1 VTGGV
6 LYVLGARP
14 NFMKAAP
21 VYHELRSRAPSVR
34 QVLVHTGQHYDRE
47 MSELF
52 FEELDLPAPDHSLG
66 VGSGGHG
73 QQTGRALERLEP
85 VLDQE
90 QPDLVVVV
98 GDVNSTLA
106 GALASVKLEIPVAHV
121 EAGLRSFDRSMPE
134 EINRLLVDQVSTWCF
149 IHSPEARENL
159 LHVGVVEARIHY
171 VGNTMI
177 DTLVRLRPRTAA
189 SDVHRRLGLD
199 GRYALVT
206 LHRPA
211 LVDGPLLGQALASL
225 AVLSRELPVVFPVH
239 PRTRARLDRLPKAP
253 GLHLIDA
260 VGYLDFLALQ
270 AHASVVITDSGG
282 VQEETTFLRIPC
294 FTLRTAT
301 ERPVTVSQGT
311 NRLLGLD
318 VDRIQDIPGL
328 LAKTPVPQSAP
339 QGWDGHASQRI
350 VGVLLPALAEGID
363 LLRPGA
369 ELARPSSLP

>member
-1 VTGGV
+1 
-6 LYVLGARP
+6 
-14 NFMKAAP
+14 MKAAP

-85 VLDQE
+85 VLEQE

-106 GALASVKLEIPVAHV
+106 GALASAKLEIPVAHV

-159 LHVGVVEARIHY
+159 LREGVQEERIHF

-177 DTLVRLRPRTAA
+177 DTLVRLRPRVEAA
-189 SDVHRRLGLD
+189 DVHRRLGLD

-211 LVDGPLLGQALASL
+211 VVDGPLLDRALAKL
-225 AVLSRELPVVFPVH
+225 ALLSRELPIVFPVH
-239 PRTRARLDRLPKAP
+239 PRTRGRLGPLPDAP
-253 GLHLIDA
+253 GLRLVDPL
-260 VGYLDFLALQ
+260 GYLDFLALQ
-270 AHASVVITDSGG
+270 TDASFVITDSGG
-282 VQEETTFLRIPC
+282 IQEETTFLRIPC

-318 VDRIQDIPGL
+318 VDRIEDIPRL
-328 LAKTPVPQSAP
+328 LTQTPVPQSLP
-339 QGWDGHASQRI
+339 QGWDGRAAERI
-350 VGVLLPALAEGID
+350 VDVLLPSAAEGTD
-363 LLRPGA
+363 VRHLRHPGA
-369 ELARPSSLP
+369 SPPG